1 MPRLRWYGYFYESY
15 WVFTDG
21 KGEKDSPKHITLH
34 KQAERK
40 GVKIKG

>member
-1 MPRLRWYGYFYESY
+1 MN
-15 WVFTDG
+15 FTDG

-34 KQAERK
+34 RQAERK